1 MAALRGYSS
10 TLHVAVEF
18 QLPPNSV
25 QKVAINYMYRQR
37 IGLRAEYRDQE
48 GERVKASPSLA
59 DKFQTLKSLTV
70 SLGYFNPKGFA
81 PNSQLKYKVNLG
93 GAKSVFRFRCPND
106 ECIRG
111 DFDLSK
117 ELASAVA
124 KKRTT
129 VSGELS
135 CQGWQNKAMVDTV
148 HCHNILRYELKL
160 AY

>member
-1 MAALRGYSS
+1 MY
-10 TLHVAVEF
+10 
-18 QLPPNSV
+18 
-25 QKVAINYMYRQR
+25 QKR
-37 IGLRAEYRDQE
+37 IGLRAEYRHQE

-59 DKFQTLKSLTV
+59 DKFRKLKSLIV
-70 SLGYFNPKGFA
+70 NLGYYDPKGLT
-81 PNSQLKYKVNLG
+81 PNSQVNYVVNLDN
-93 GAKSVFRFRCPND
+93 AKSVFRFRCPNE

-111 DFDLSK
+111 DFDLTK

-135 CQGWQNKAMVDTV
+135 CQGWQNKAKIDTV
-148 HCHNILRYELKL
+148 HCHNVLRYELKL

>member
-1 MAALRGYSS
+1 
-10 TLHVAVEF
+10 
-18 QLPPNSV
+18 
-25 QKVAINYMYRQR
+25 MYRPK
-37 IGLRAEYRDQE
+37 IGLRAEYRNQE

-59 DKFQTLKSLTV
+59 DKFQKLKSLIV
-70 SLGYFNPKGFA
+70 KLGYYE
-81 PNSQLKYKVNLG
+81 PNGDAQNRNLKYTVNLD

-111 DFDLSK
+111 DFDLTN

-124 KKRTT
+124 KRLTK

-135 CQGWQNKAMVDTV
+135 CQGWQNKTTIDTV
-148 HCHNILRYELKL
+148 RCHNVLRYELKL

>member
-1 MAALRGYSS
+1 
-10 TLHVAVEF
+10 
-18 QLPPNSV
+18 
-25 QKVAINYMYRQR
+25 MYRQR

-59 DKFQTLKSLTV
+59 DKFRKLKSLIV
-70 SLGYFNPKGFA
+70 KLGYYNPKGLA
-81 PNSQLKYKVNLG
+81 PNSQLNYVVNLEN
-93 GAKSVFRFRCPND
+93 AKSVFRFRCPNE

-111 DFDLSK
+111 DFDLTK

-129 VSGELS
+129 VTGEMS
-135 CQGWQNKAMVDTV
+135 CQGWQNKAAIDTV
-148 HCHNILRYELKL
+148 HCHNILRYELRL

>member
-1 MAALRGYSS
+1 
-10 TLHVAVEF
+10 
-18 QLPPNSV
+18 
-25 QKVAINYMYRQR
+25 MYRQR

-59 DKFQTLKSLTV
+59 DKFQKLKSLNV
-70 SLGYFNPKGFA
+70 NLGYYNSKGLTS
-81 PNSQLKYKVNLG
+81 NSQLKYAVNLHS
-93 GAKSVFRFRCPND
+93 AKSVFRFRCPNE

-111 DFDLSK
+111 DFDLTK

-129 VSGELS
+129 VTGELS
-135 CQGWQNKAMVDTV
+135 CQGWQNKATIDTV

-160 AY
+160 AYGKIQLPAAAGAL